1 MFRGAR
7 GSGRGGCLMKA
18 VSLLCVLLGACAA
31 IGIAQESVKRSGE
44 EGRII
49 ALESAWD
56 QAEQNKDATAL
67 ANLLSDNLVYVDY
80 DGSLS
85 NKQQF
90 LASVKSTSISSE
102 QINNEGVTVRLYNNV
117 AVSTGIYRDKGVEN
131 GKPFQR
137 RGRFTNVWINQNGAW
152 QCIASQSTLIVH

>member
-1 MFRGAR
+1 MR
-7 GSGRGGCLMKA
+7 A
-18 VSLLCVLLGACAA
+18 VAAICVLVSAWAA
-31 IGIAQESVKRSGE
+31 IGVGQESVKPSGE

-56 QAEQNKDATAL
+56 QAEKNKDATAL
-67 ANLLSDNLVYVDY
+67 AGLLADNLVYVDY
-80 DGSLS
+80 DGSLR

-90 LASVKSTSISSE
+90 LASIKSASVSSE
-102 QINNEGVTVRLYNNV
+102 QINNEGVTVRLYNNNV

-152 QCIASQSTLIVH
+152 QCIASQSTLIAH

>member
-1 MFRGAR
+1 
-7 GSGRGGCLMKA
+7 MKA
-18 VSLLCVLLGACAA
+18 AAAICVLVSAWAA
-31 IGIAQESVKRSGE
+31 IGVGQESVKPSGE

-56 QAEQNKDATAL
+56 QAEKNRDATAL
-67 ANLLSDNLVYVDY
+67 AGLLADNLVYVDY
-80 DGSLS
+80 DGSLR

-90 LASVKSTSISSE
+90 LASIKSASVSSE
-102 QINNEGVTVRLYNNV
+102 QINNEGVTVRLYNNNV

-137 RGRFTNVWINQNGAW
+137 RGRFTNVWINQNGTW
-152 QCIASQSTLIVH
+152 QCIASQSTLIAH

>member
-1 MFRGAR
+1 MKAMAALCVFVSAWAAM
-7 GSGRGGCLMKA
+7 GSG
-18 VSLLCVLLGACAA
+18 
-31 IGIAQESVKRSGE
+31 QESVKPSGE

-67 ANLLSDNLVYVDY
+67 ANLLADNLVYVDY
-80 DGSLS
+80 DGSLN

-90 LASVKSTSISSE
+90 LASIKSARVSSE
-102 QINNEGVTVRLYNNV
+102 QINNEGVTVRLYNNNNNV

-152 QCIASQSTLIVH
+152 QCIASQSTLITH

>member
-1 MFRGAR
+1 
-7 GSGRGGCLMKA
+7 
-18 VSLLCVLLGACAA
+18 
-31 IGIAQESVKRSGE
+31 
-44 EGRII
+44 
-49 ALESAWD
+49 
-56 QAEQNKDATAL
+56 
-67 ANLLSDNLVYVDY
+67 VYVDY

-90 LASVKSTSISSE
+90 LASIKNASISSE

-152 QCIASQSTLIVH
+152 QCIASQSTLIAH

>member
-1 MFRGAR
+1 MGT
-7 GSGRGGCLMKA
+7 
-18 VSLLCVLLGACAA
+18 
-31 IGIAQESVKRSGE
+31 AQQPAKPTGE

-56 QAEQNKDATAL
+56 QAEQNKDTNAL
-67 ANLLSDNLVYVDY
+67 SSLLADGLVYVEY

-90 LASVKSTSISSE
+90 LASVRNADVTSE
-102 QINNEGVTVRLYNNV
+102 QINNEGVVVHLYSNNV
-117 AVSTGIYRDKGVEN
+117 AVSTGIYRDKGIEK

-137 RGRFTNVWINQNGAW
+137 RGRFTNVWINQNGSW
-152 QCIASQSTLIVH
+152 QCIASQSTLIAH

>member
-1 MFRGAR
+1 
-7 GSGRGGCLMKA
+7 MKA
-18 VSLLCVLLGACAA
+18 VASLCVLLGAWAA

-56 QAEQNKDATAL
+56 QAEQNKDAAAL
-67 ANLLSDNLVYVDY
+67 AGLLADRLVYVDY

-85 NKQQF
+85 NKQQ
-90 LASVKSTSISSE
+90 LLESVKSAEVTSE
-102 QINNEGVTVRLYNNV
+102 QINNEGVKVQMYNDNV
-117 AVSTGIYRDKGVEN
+117 AVSTGIYRDKGVEK

-137 RGRFTNVWINQNGAW
+137 RGRFTNVWIKQNGAW
-152 QCIASQSTLIVH
+152 QCIASQSTLIAH

>member
-1 MFRGAR
+1 
-7 GSGRGGCLMKA
+7 MKA
-18 VSLLCVLLGACAA
+18 AAAICVLVSAWAA
-31 IGIAQESVKRSGE
+31 IGIGQESVKPSGE

-56 QAEQNKDATAL
+56 QAEKNKDATAL
-67 ANLLSDNLVYVDY
+67 AGLLADNLVYVDY
-80 DGSLS
+80 DGSLR

-90 LASVKSTSISSE
+90 LASIKSASVSSE
-102 QINNEGVTVRLYNNV
+102 QINNEGVTVRLYNNNV

-137 RGRFTNVWINQNGAW
+137 RGRFTNVWINQNGTW
-152 QCIASQSTLIVH
+152 QCIASQSTLIAH

>member
-1 MFRGAR
+1 
-7 GSGRGGCLMKA
+7 MKVVA
-18 VSLLCVLLGACAA
+18 ALCVFVVALAMM
-31 IGIAQESVKRSGE
+31 GIAQERAKPSGE

-67 ANLLSDNLVYVDY
+67 ANLLADNLVYVDY

-90 LASVKSTSISSE
+90 LARIKSASVSSE
-102 QINNEGVTVRLYNNV
+102 QINNEGVTVRLYKDNV

-131 GKPFQR
+131 GKPYQR

-152 QCIASQSTLIVH
+152 QCIASQSTLIAH

>member
-1 MFRGAR
+1 MR
-7 GSGRGGCLMKA
+7 A
-18 VSLLCVLLGACAA
+18 VASLLALLCGCAA
-31 IGIAQESVKRSGE
+31 MGTAQQPVKPSGE

-56 QAEQNKDATAL
+56 QAEQNKDANAIASLL
-67 ANLLSDNLVYVDY
+67 ADNLVYVDY

-90 LASVKSTSISSE
+90 LASIKSGDITGE
-102 QINNEGVTVRLYNNV
+102 QINNEGVTVRLYNNNV
-117 AVSTGIYRDKGVEN
+117 AVSTGIYRDKGIEK

-137 RGRFTNVWINQNGAW
+137 RGRFTNVWLNQNGNW
-152 QCIASQSTLIVH
+152 QCIASQSTLIAR

>member
-1 MFRGAR
+1 MR
-7 GSGRGGCLMKA
+7 A
-18 VSLLCVLLGACAA
+18 VAAICVLVSAWAA
-31 IGIAQESVKRSGE
+31 IGIGQESVKPSGE

-56 QAEQNKDATAL
+56 QAEKNKDATAL
-67 ANLLSDNLVYVDY
+67 AGLLADNLVYVDY
-80 DGSLS
+80 DGSLR

-90 LASVKSTSISSE
+90 LASIKSASVSSE
-102 QINNEGVTVRLYNNV
+102 QINNEGVTVRLYNNNV

-152 QCIASQSTLIVH
+152 QCIASQSTLITH